1 MPNNNGITLVTGSNF
16 KLGISA
22 LNVTN
27 LMPSNISAY
36 INSSVGISILLIT
49 TNKTNGNLTTD
60 QTKIDLVP
68 CPAAYLTSWLSPLA
82 IPPTDNF

>member
-1 MPNNNGITLVTGSNF
+1 MKIDTETERTIF
-16 KLGISA
+16 
-22 LNVTN
+22 
-27 LMPSNISAY
+27 
-36 INSSVGISILLIT
+36 SILLIT

>member
-49 TNKTNGNLTTD
+49 TNKTKLSTHL
-60 QTKIDLVP
+60 K
-68 CPAAYLTSWLSPLA
+68 PAFE
-82 IPPTDNF
+82 IEK